1 MAATSHLDHR
11 DFGPLY
17 NSESGKLILGSFPSV
32 KSREARF
39 YYGHPQNRF
48 WRIIRAL
55 DDPAVMEEAMAGKP
69 VLLPAEAAGLP
80 VDRRHMALDIEEDI
94 RLKTQ
99 LILRH
104 HLALWDTI
112 DSCTITGSQD
122 ASIRDVTVSNF
133 PDLMSK
139 CSIGNIYCNGAASYR
154 LFMKYAFPSVE
165 AYCQS
170 TGCPVPKILSLPST
184 SPANAAW
191 TLPKLIEA
199 WKCILVDPR

>member
-1 MAATSHLDHR
+1 M
-11 DFGPLY
+11 
-17 NSESGKLILGSFPSV
+17 
-32 KSREARF
+32 
-39 YYGHPQNRF
+39 
-48 WRIIRAL
+48 
-55 DDPAVMEEAMAGKP
+55 
-69 VLLPAEAAGLP
+69 
-80 VDRRHMALDIEEDI
+80 EEDI

-133 PDLMSK
+133 PDLLSK
-139 CSIGNIYCNGAASYR
+139 CSIRNIYCNGTASYR
-154 LFMKYAFPSVE
+154 LFMKYAFPAIT
-165 AYCQS
+165 AYCRS
-170 TGCPVPKILSLPST
+170 TGRPVPEIFSLPST

-199 WKCILVDPR
+199 WNCILDEPQ

>member
-1 MAATSHLDHR
+1 MAGTSHLDHR

-17 NSESGKLILGSFPSV
+17 NSESEKLILGSFPSV

-55 DDPAVMEEAMAGKP
+55 DDPSVMEEAMAGNP

-80 VDRRHMALDIEEDI
+80 VDRRHMALNMEEDI

-112 DSCTITGSQD
+112 DSCTITGSQ
-122 ASIRDVTVSNF
+122 
-133 PDLMSK
+133 
-139 CSIGNIYCNGAASYR
+139 ASYR
-154 LFMKYAFPSVE
+154 LFMKYAFPAIT
-165 AYCQS
+165 AYCRS
-170 TGCPVPKILSLPST
+170 TGRPVPEIFSLPST

-199 WKCILVDPR
+199 WNCILDEPQ

>member
-1 MAATSHLDHR
+1 MAVTSHLDHR

-17 NSESGKLILGSFPSV
+17 NSESEKLILGSFPSV

-55 DDPAVMEEAMAGKP
+55 DDPAVMEEAMTGNP
-69 VLLPAEAAGLP
+69 VL
-80 VDRRHMALDIEEDI
+80 
-94 RLKTQ
+94 
-99 LILRH
+99 
-104 HLALWDTI
+104 
-112 DSCTITGSQD
+112 TITGSQD

-133 PDLMSK
+133 PDLLSK
-139 CSIGNIYCNGAASYR
+139 CSIRNIYCNGTASYR
-154 LFMKYAFPSVE
+154 LFMKYAFPAIT
-165 AYCQS
+165 AYCRS
-170 TGCPVPKILSLPST
+170 TGRPVPEIFSLPST

-199 WKCILVDPR
+199 WNCILDEPQ